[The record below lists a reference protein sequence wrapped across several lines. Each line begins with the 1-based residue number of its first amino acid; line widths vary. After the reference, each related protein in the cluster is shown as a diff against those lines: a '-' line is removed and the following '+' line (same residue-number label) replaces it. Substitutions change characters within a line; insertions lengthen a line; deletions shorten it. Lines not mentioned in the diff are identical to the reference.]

1 MSEYDSENIFAKIL
15 DKKEPC
21 FKVFES
27 RTSLAFLD
35 AFPMVEGHTVVIPKL
50 KGHTDLVSMPPAKSA
65 AFLADVQ
72 RVARA
77 VKAATGASGINLWQN
92 NGADAGQTVFHP
104 HVHIVPRKEG
114 DNLFTAPAGAKE
126 KLPAEA
132 ATPLVGQIE
141 AALNPP
147 KPLKKAKFGKVS
159 NIAPD
164 SSGLNLKL
172 KVVGTPEVVETKAGK
187 FWEVLCGD
195 TSGSVVVS
203 LREHQKDLATKD
215 AVIALRNAGT
225 KMVSNHVRLAV
236 DKWGKIEACAE
247 PMEGDVDMSE
257 KKNVSGTE
265 YELVVGGK

>member
-1 MSEYDSENIFAKIL
+1 MAEYDSENIFAKIL

-35 AFPMVEGHTVVIPKL
+35 AFPVVEGHTIVMPKL

-77 VKAATGASGINLWQN
+77 VKAATGATGITIWQN

-104 HVHIVPRKEG
+104 HFHVIPRKAG
-114 DNLFTAPAGAKE
+114 DKLVTPPESAKA
-126 KLPAEA
+126 KIEA
-132 ATPLVGQIE
+132 AVADPVVEKIE

-147 KPLKKAKFGKVS
+147 KPLKKAKFGKVTS
-159 NIAPD
+159 ISPD
-164 SSGLNLKL
+164 SAGLNLKL
-172 KVVGTPEVVETKAGK
+172 KVVGDAEVVETKAGK

-195 TSGSVVVS
+195 PSGTVVVS
-203 LREHQKDLATKD
+203 LREHQKDVATKG
-215 AVIALRNAGT
+215 AIIALRNAAT
-225 KMVSNHVRLAV
+225 KMVTNHVRLAV
-236 DKWGKIEACAE
+236 DKWGKIEACDE
-247 PMEGDVDMSE
+247 EMEGEVEMSPE
-257 KKNVSGTE
+257 KNVSSTE